1 MTEEIK
7 VVMYGRVGSKEYL
20 DNLLE
25 WEEKQSTN
33 HPDWQVCKSF
43 YDYGSGLKIQP
54 KLKQLLAY
62 VKNEKIDALVVANGS
77 RLIRRA
83 DLFIQ
88 IIASLRKEGVHIY
101 FTDEDVWLDDEN
113 VFVQMLKKMLIMEIE
128 SRQMSERIKY
138 GMKVYR
144 NK

>member
-43 YDYGSGLKIQP
+43 YDYGSGLQIQP
-54 KLKQLLAY
+54 KLKQLLDY
-62 VKNEKIDALVVANGS
+62 VKNENIDALVV
-77 RLIRRA
+77 
-83 DLFIQ
+83 D
-88 IIASLRKEGVHIY
+88 SLRKEGVRIY
-101 FTDEDVWLDDEN
+101 FTDEDVWMDDEN
-113 VFVQMLKKMLIMEIE
+113 VFVQMLEKMFIMEIE

>member
-1 MTEEIK
+1 MTGEIK

-88 IIASLRKEGVHIY
+88 IIVSLWKEGVHIY

-113 VFVQMLKKMLIMEIE
+113 VFVHMLKKMLIMEIE